1 MQITLKLENFTGPLS
16 LLYHLIEKSK
26 IDIYDI
32 PIAEVTRQYMMVLD
46 DARSRNMEVMS
57 EFLVMA
63 ATLIEIKSRML
74 LPKNENDDE
83 EEPDPREELVKRLV
97 EYKKYVSFAD
107 TLKERELT
115 GSMLL
120 YKKPDPIISKIR
132 ENDDNIDKFLNG
144 VTFEDIVKAFED
156 VYRRNENKVDKVR
169 SGFKKVERDQFTIE
183 EKIQYLKD
191 LLYITPKVIFAEIF
205 RNDTLRSEIAVT
217 FLALLELIKNG
228 YVLIT
233 QKKTFGDI
241 IIVRNNGSEVNEA

>member
-1 MQITLKLENFTGPLS
+1 MEQITLKLENFTGPLS

-32 PIAEVTRQYMMVLD
+32 PIAEVTRQYMAVID
-46 DARSRNMEVMS
+46 DAKSRNMDIMS

-74 LPKNENDDE
+74 LPKNENSE
-83 EEPDPREELVKRLV
+83 EEKPDPREELVKRLI
-97 EYKKYVSFAD
+97 EYRKYVSFAEK
-107 TLKERELT
+107 LKERESYGFT
-115 GSMLL
+115 VL
-120 YKKPDPIISKIR
+120 YKKPDPLIEEIR
-132 ENDDNIDKFLNG
+132 KNENNKKFLNG
-144 VTFEDIVKAFED
+144 ITFDDLEKALED
-156 VYRRNENKVDKVR
+156 VYKRNENKIDHMR

-183 EKIQYLKD
+183 EKVQYLKD
-191 LLYITPKVIFAEIF
+191 LLYVTPKVIFADIF

-233 QKKTFGDI
+233 QKKIFGDI
-241 IIVRNNGSEVNEA
+241 IIVKNNGSDVNEA